1 MDKAVQS
8 VLAGGRVHYERR
20 RPEETTLYTLVQ
32 EHLESFFIQA
42 ERETG
47 AGWPDFVKE
56 EELEALVPCLN
67 KQTGLSPIPLKLGVN
82 SACENRRISHL
93 GQPVSKGECELFT
106 FIL

>member
-1 MDKAVQS
+1 MGKAVQS
-8 VLAGGRVHYERR
+8 ALAGGRVHYERR

-56 EELEALVPCLN
+56 EELEAFTLPQQANRSVSN
-67 KQTGLSPIPLKLGVN
+67 SPKIR
-82 SACENRRISHL
+82 C
-93 GQPVSKGECELFT
+93 
-106 FIL
+106 